1 MCALCFPV
9 SIFPFNFFFPVVNN
23 ELPPEIRLASGQLI
37 GDDLSLLTAGELSPY
52 ISDPALKL
60 FQCAVCNKFT
70 SDLKKYKLHGNLV
83 PVDELTFEECIKD
96 I

>member
-70 SDLKKYKLHGNLV
+70 SDSLEALSVHVSSERSLPEAGSWL
-83 PVDELTFEECIKD
+83 
-96 I
+96 